1 MSLIRLHLV
10 LFCALSLACQSES
23 PKTHVGVWE
32 LSEQGHLIRLELT
45 ASGSARM
52 TVDDEEVLG
61 NRADLETRYEID
73 TSREPHPLRILVR
86 APGYEAMRIGML
98 ISVAEDE
105 MIVRTF
111 FDGQVPASLGDP
123 GDDTRR
129 VFRRVRGL

>member
-1 MSLIRLHLV
+1 MSARALSSSGFTLRVRLVRSGSNNLALPIHGGRRLLLQHQWCTAGSMSLIRLHLV

-61 NRADLETRYEID
+61 N
-73 TSREPHPLRILVR
+73 
-86 APGYEAMRIGML
+86 
-98 ISVAEDE
+98 
-105 MIVRTF
+105 
-111 FDGQVPASLGDP
+111 
-123 GDDTRR
+123 
-129 VFRRVRGL
+129 